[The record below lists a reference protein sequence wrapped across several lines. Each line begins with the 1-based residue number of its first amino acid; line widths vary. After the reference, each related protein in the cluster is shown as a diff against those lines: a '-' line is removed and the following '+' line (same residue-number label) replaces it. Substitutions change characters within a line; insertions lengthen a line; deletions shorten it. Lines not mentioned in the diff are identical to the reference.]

1 MITNF
6 KTQNFK
12 SIGMEGIK
20 VDLRP
25 LTIFLGPN
33 GSGKSSIL
41 ESIGVLCQSAEINS
55 FRSNSHIVKIEDDKN
70 IFYKKKV
77 DNWVTFEIHIKLIDN
92 EIVDLL
98 GKITGPITNEYIQ
111 NENELH
117 ENGIGYRLSYKQ
129 ETNEYIQE
137 VMIGNLEIAS
147 SSYIKIGDSSWQT
160 RLKFKDNTTS
170 NSKQGADRILSEDV
184 FKPTEK
190 HKEDYPFS
198 DLAIEIT
205 KIINKRILNHTFLI
219 SAVRGQT
226 EFKKQLNS
234 QIDENTLKSL
244 GVGTYGENLIPIL
257 SLIQSNREYET
268 ISEKIN
274 KWASKFGINKFSAGW
289 KGGYTLG
296 SNYIDNEL
304 DVILNLAQASHGSKQ
319 ILSVITQLF
328 WSDPDSIIMIEEPEI
343 SLHPNSQAHLAELFA
358 EAIHEGKQIII
369 TTHSEFLPLTLS
381 IPIQSGMLK
390 IEDIAIYHVEK
401 QKKGSTIKKLELT
414 SKGYVKN
421 WIPSFAELEEKLLEE
436 WIKTVPEE

>member
-6 KTQNFK
+6 ETKNFK

-20 VDLRP
+20 IDLRP

-41 ESIGVLCQSAEINS
+41 ESIGVLCQSAEKNS
-55 FRSNSHIVKIEDDKN
+55 FQSDSHIVKIEDKKN

-77 DNWVTFEIHIKLIDN
+77 DNWVTFEIQIKLIDN

-98 GKITGPITNEYIQ
+98 KKISGSITNEIQ
-111 NENELH
+111 KELH
-117 ENGIGYRLSYKQ
+117 EKDIGYRLSYKQ
-129 ETNEYIQE
+129 ETDEYIQI
-137 VMIGNLEIAS
+137 VMIGNIEIAK
-147 SSYIKIGDSSWQT
+147 SSYIKIGDNSWQT
-160 RLKFKDNTTS
+160 KVKFKNKSTC

-184 FKPTEK
+184 FKPIEK
-190 HKEDYPFS
+190 LKENYPFS

-205 KIINKRILNHTFLI
+205 KLINKRILNHIFLI

-226 EFKKQLNS
+226 EFKKQLNN
-234 QIDENTLKSL
+234 QIDESVLKSL